1 MARKSDAA
9 NAAVE
14 IAFAVSRERLMEAHV
29 MYALQLTEHAR
40 GKIPVTRALDI
51 YARLHHLSDE
61 EIRLLNNR
69 VLAAFAQRGE
79 GPLAAAAAS
88 AGAAGEQGAAAGA
101 ADRAARDSA
110 DDASVEAEDDAKA
123 SAGADAEDFTGV
135 NADAN
140 ADDEAEDDA
149 DLEALEWEPPSS
161 LFKRIRKRLRGR
173 VNTNLRR
180 WVELHT
186 GHTEYEI
193 LQIHAENVQRV
204 LDAAGDDGGAIL
216 DTVKYYVEKLAVR
229 ERIFEAIYIMTLH
242 RLNNSSR
249 DDDTASARRAHEHGD
264 QERGERGERLER
276 REHRGRETSEDEAA
290 EEFPRKRTVALR
302 VVNNDR

>member
-1 MARKSDAA
+1 MARNSDAA

-14 IAFAVSRERLMEAHV
+14 IAFAVGRERLMEAHV

-51 YARLHHLSDE
+51 YARLHHLTDE

-79 GPLAAAAAS
+79 GPLA
-88 AGAAGEQGAAAGA
+88 EAAAGA
-101 ADRAARDSA
+101 GAGGEQGGGSADRTARDSA
-110 DDASVEAEDDAKA
+110 DEPGIAAEVYAAANSEAYDEADSKDSDDDAEGD
-123 SAGADAEDFTGV
+123 AGLD
-135 NADAN
+135 
-140 ADDEAEDDA
+140 
-149 DLEALEWEPPSS
+149 ALEWEPPTS

-173 VNTNLRR
+173 VNRDLRR

-186 GHTEYEI
+186 GHAEYEI
-193 LQIHAENVQRV
+193 LQIHAENVERV
-204 LDAAGDDGGAIL
+204 LDAAGDDDGAIL
-216 DTVKYYVEKLAVR
+216 DTVKYYVEKLDVR

-242 RLNNSSR
+242 RLNNSSG
-249 DDDTASARRAHEHGD
+249 DDDAANARRAQQHD
-264 QERGERGERLER
+264 LQEQAER
-276 REHRGRETSEDEAA
+276 REQREQRGRDTSGDEED
-290 EEFPRKRTVALR
+290 EEFPRRRAVALR